1 MPPTHTPQL
10 GGQHLSHACGSL
22 AGSRGLCPPRTVGA
36 APGACSWILWRGQPL
51 GPARGRLSCCD
62 AHACLWSSCR
72 CDLFP
77 ESMCA
82 RKEALWRSCP
92 SSVCP
97 QQWYLAS
104 GGPRVLPSAPS
115 VAIVQPIQAVS
126 VQLSPIL
133 PLDLTSDAQASSMRP
148 PHTPVDKC
156 LRLGSTEWRS
166 PLSVQ
171 VTLLCLPLTGSC
183 ALL

>member
-1 MPPTHTPQL
+1 M
-10 GGQHLSHACGSL
+10 A
-22 AGSRGLCPPRTVGA
+22 
-36 APGACSWILWRGQPL
+36 
-51 GPARGRLSCCD
+51 
-62 AHACLWSSCR
+62 
-72 CDLFP
+72 
-77 ESMCA
+77 
-82 RKEALWRSCP
+82 
-92 SSVCP
+92 
-97 QQWYLAS
+97 
-104 GGPRVLPSAPS
+104 VLPLLCVPPAMVPCVWRAQGSSSAPS